1 MTNARLVWDL
11 DPGST
16 TSALR
21 GARGVGAGQLIV
33 TLPLWDLVQITST
46 VLANFGPY
54 FIRRG
59 L

>member
-21 GARGVGAGQLIV
+21 GARGVGAGQLIL

-46 VLANFGPY
+46 VLANLGP
-54 FIRRG
+54 
-59 L
+59 